1 MTKQVKRLTAKQQ
14 QAISLLLSYKNDTE
28 VAQELGV
35 ARQTV
40 NTWKNKNQDFATEL
54 DRQQQ
59 ELNQENQ
66 LQLSGLVGQS
76 IQVLRQSL
84 ASENER
90 IRLSASIHVLKAT
103 GLYGQDHE
111 TTSSWAEQS
120 ETAEAD
126 IQTLIAQFRAM
137 GAQVIA

>member
-1 MTKQVKRLTAKQQ
+1 MTKQVKRLRAKQQ

-28 VAQELGV
+28 VAQELGI

-111 TTSSWAEQS
+111 TTGGWAEQS

-126 IQTLIAQFRAM
+126 IQTLIAQFHAM
-137 GAQVIA
+137 GRS

>member
-1 MTKQVKRLTAKQQ
+1 VTKQVRKLTSQQ
-14 QAISLLLSYKNDTE
+14 QKSIRLFLSGCNDTE
-28 VAQELGV
+28 VAEELGV

-40 NTWKNKNQDFATEL
+40 NAWKNKNQGFAAEL

-59 ELNQENQ
+59 ELNQENR

-76 IQVLRQSL
+76 IRVLRQSL
-84 ASENER
+84 ESENER

-103 GLYGQDHE
+103 GLYGQVQE
-111 TTSSWAEQS
+111 TTSGWAEQS

-126 IQTLIAQFRAM
+126 IQMLIAQFHAT
-137 GAQVIA
+137 GAQLI